1 MIHSCLKIRKLI
13 RKKMKMNNELE
24 SKLDSIIGI
33 DGLPEE
39 EATIIRVKKDNGLL
53 EKSPSKIILI
63 EDNRQVLTD

>member
-1 MIHSCLKIRKLI
+1 
-13 RKKMKMNNELE
+13 MNNELE